1 MTLNQEQQNRIDRRF
16 ARLRG
21 EGRKALVTYIV
32 AGDGGLENTV
42 PLMHQLVAS
51 GADLIE
57 LGVPFSDPMAEG
69 PVIQKGHERA
79 LANRASLRKC
89 LALVQEFRQRDAETP
104 VILMGYANPIEKM
117 GAEQFADA
125 AREAGVDGALTVDL
139 PAEEAGP
146 LNQLLA
152 ERDLRNIFLL
162 TPTTSE
168 ERIAAI
174 TRLASG
180 FVYYVSLKGVTGA
193 GHLDLASV
201 RDNLARIR
209 RYTDLPLCVG
219 FGIKDGTSARAVSEH
234 GDGAVVGSV
243 LVSAIGEAP
252 DAAAARERVAAL
264 VGEIRSALDR

>member
-1 MTLNQEQQNRIDRRF
+1 MSEFQENRIDRRF
-16 ARLRG
+16 AKLRG

-32 AGDGGLENTV
+32 AGDGGLDNTV

-51 GADLIE
+51 GSDLIE

-79 LANRASLRKC
+79 LANRVSLRKC
-89 LALVQEFRQRDAETP
+89 LELVREFRQQDSETP

-117 GAEQFADA
+117 GAEPFADA
-125 AREAGVDGALTVDL
+125 ACDAGVDGALTVDL

-146 LNQLLA
+146 LSQLLA
-152 ERDLRNIFLL
+152 ERGLRNIFLL

-168 ERIAAI
+168 ERIEEI

-193 GHLDLASV
+193 GHLDLDSV

-209 RYTDLPLCVG
+209 RFTDLPLCVG
-219 FGIKDGTSARAVSEH
+219 FGIKDGASARSVSEH

-243 LVSAIGEAP
+243 LVSAVGAAA
-252 DAAAARERVAAL
+252 DGAAARDSIADL
-264 VGEIRSALDR
+264 VDEIRTALDS